1 MSRDKGA
8 GCRKS
13 ARRKPGRLKR
23 GDWLE
28 IGLRQLAASG
38 PEALRVDR
46 LCLAAEK
53 TRGSFYHHF
62 EDHAAFLA
70 AMLEHW
76 SQRHTERIIQEVER
90 EADPRAKRIALNG
103 LASSLDQGIEVAVRR
118 MAASQAQ
125 ARAAVGQVDRRR
137 LAYLTGINRQEF
149 GLSEAEASVLA
160 EVEYAT
166 FVGCQT
172 LFPDAGHARY
182 ESIGRLLDVMV
193 RAGARAGREDDER

>member
-1 MSRDKGA
+1 MK
-8 GCRKS
+8 
-13 ARRKPGRLKR
+13 RR
-23 GDWLE
+23 DWLE
-28 IGLRQLAASG
+28 IGLRQLATSG
-38 PEALRVDR
+38 PEALRIDR

-90 EADPRAKRIALNG
+90 EADPRAKRKSLNG
-103 LASSLDQGIEVAVRR
+103 LASSLDQAVEVAVRR
-118 MAASQAQ
+118 MAASDAQ
-125 ARAAVGQVDRRR
+125 ARIAVGRVDRRR
-137 LAYLTGINRQEF
+137 IVYLAGINRQEF
-149 GLSEAEASVLA
+149 GLSEAEASLLA

-182 ESIGRLLDVMV
+182 ESMGRLFDTML
-193 RAGARAGREDDER
+193 RAGAYAVGKDNAT